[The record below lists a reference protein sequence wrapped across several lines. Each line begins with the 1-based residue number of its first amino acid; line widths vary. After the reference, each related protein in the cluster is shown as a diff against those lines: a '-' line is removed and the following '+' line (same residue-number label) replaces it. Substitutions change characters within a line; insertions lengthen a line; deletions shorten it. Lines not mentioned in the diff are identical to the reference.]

1 MRAGGWRG
9 GHGRRYG
16 CFFGRCAGTYNH
28 EVCDRDSDLVALMSS
43 GVAQQLRV
51 APCRTF
57 ASAACRAGS
66 GCARVCSQGL
76 GPCYARRVL
85 PALSATI
92 GRSCCSHMS
101 SLTSSSAAL
110 PRCRSS
116 SRFAAVEPSPS
127 GVAVVQF
134 EAGNLRIS
142 ARCCFAAVAKR
153 ECRPGYPGR
162 GVLSNACAYLA
173 MFVIGSEPSAE
184 GRSGR
189 RPVIGSACSSDWR
202 AWDRPGGRPPR
213 VVEARPSALQ
223 AGNAPSIR
231 PLVGGATGV
240 IGSANVFTVS
250 GAGRGYEEKW
260 PASSR

>member
-1 MRAGGWRG
+1 
-9 GHGRRYG
+9 
-16 CFFGRCAGTYNH
+16 
-28 EVCDRDSDLVALMSS
+28 MSS

-162 GVLSNACAYLA
+162 GVLSNACAYPA

-202 AWDRPGGRPPR
+202 AWDRPGGRPPPCSR
-213 VVEARPSALQ
+213 STSV
-223 AGNAPSIR
+223 
-231 PLVGGATGV
+231 
-240 IGSANVFTVS
+240 GSASRERAVDSTS
-250 GAGRGYEEKW
+250 GWWCYWSHRVGERVHGVRRR
-260 PASSR
+260 SRL

>member
-153 ECRPGYPGR
+153 ECRRRSLGQASGNR
-162 GVLSNACAYLA
+162 IR
-173 MFVIGSEPSAE
+173 MFE
-184 GRSGR
+184 
-189 RPVIGSACSSDWR
+189 
-202 AWDRPGGRPPR
+202 
-213 VVEARPSALQ
+213 
-223 AGNAPSIR
+223 
-231 PLVGGATGV
+231 
-240 IGSANVFTVS
+240 
-250 GAGRGYEEKW
+250 
-260 PASSR
+260 